1 MMRQLDLRRL
11 ILGLSM
17 LSLLLALAG
26 TLYASAVV
34 QRDILLSSTL
44 EDNRVYARKLALAA
58 DDLLANAMR
67 DLAYGAQKI
76 GERPD
81 SRVIA
86 QEVERLQARPIASM
100 PLPMWMPTAC
110 SGRLPRMPAISS
122 GGRLSRPR
130 CARRWNIAA
139 P

>member
-86 QEVERLQARPIASM
+86 QEVERLQAQTNRFNAVTYVDANGVFRAVAPHAGNIVGRPVVSA
-100 PLPMWMPTAC
+100 
-110 SGRLPRMPAISS
+110 
-122 GGRLSRPR
+122 R